1 MSQLF
6 IAHGHRDVDPL
17 LQVHEAMRRAS
28 IPTWYTPA
36 GVKDVDPDSVNE
48 AIDAAFGMVVLVSA
62 SSIRSKAVQAQLERA
77 IRRGLTLFP
86 IRADNARLSKL
97 FKTALADKL
106 TDSLGDDGALERL
119 VDAAKA
125 RYERRCPVISVMNLK
140 GGVGKTTV
148 SSQVF
153 GSWQSKIGGRTL
165 LIDLDPQYNLTQ
177 TFFDM
182 DHADAS
188 SARDKSVISL
198 FERSRLHAYDT
209 VSPAESWSEISTEPF
224 EPAERDVIT
233 HNILAGEG
241 APGGRFD
248 LISGQ
253 FEISKYAFAKSPEAL
268 AMVGANFRRMIDYY
282 RSEYDLIVFDTNP
295 NATFLTRCALEA
307 ANRVLTP
314 MHPDVYSLRGVK
326 LLNQVIEEQISEDK
340 RPELS
345 ILFNTVGRSEQSNF
359 EADAR
364 NGAFN
369 AQAGFDLS
377 GALLNAALPRSG
389 HLVVRS
395 PEPEDLPWK
404 QLVVHNGRGGGLKRI
419 RENLNGIASELKRL
433 VDDELL

>member
-36 GVKDVDPDSVNE
+36 GSKEFEPDSVMT
-48 AIDAAFGMVVLVSA
+48 AIDDAFGMVVLVSA
-62 SSIRSKAVQAQLERA
+62 SSIRSKAVQEQLQIAHE
-77 IRRGLTLFP
+77 RGLTLFP
-86 IRADNARLSKL
+86 IRTDNARLSKQ
-97 FKTALADKL
+97 FKSLLADQL
-106 TDSLGDDGALERL
+106 TDSLADDGALERL
-119 VDAAKA
+119 VQQVKD

-153 GSWQSKIGGRTL
+153 GTWQASLGGRTL

-182 DHADAS
+182 EHADAS

-209 VSPAESWSEISTEPF
+209 ISPSESWSEISTEPF
-224 EPAERDVIT
+224 EPAERQIIT
-233 HNILAGEG
+233 HDILSGEG

-253 FEISKYAFAKSPEAL
+253 FEISKYAFAKGPEAL
-268 AMVGANFRRMIDYY
+268 ALVGSNFRRMIDYY
-282 RSEYDLIVFDTNP
+282 RSEYDLIIFDTNP

-307 ANRVLTP
+307 ADRVLAP
-314 MHPDVYSLRGVK
+314 MHADAYSLRGVK
-326 LLNQVIEEQISEDK
+326 LLNQVMHEQVSDEK
-340 RPELS
+340 RPNLS
-345 ILFNTVGRSEQSNF
+345 ILFNAVGRSEQSNF

-369 AQAGFDLS
+369 AQAGFDLA
-377 GALLNAALPRSG
+377 GALLSSALPRSG
-389 HLVVRS
+389 HLNVKT
-395 PEPEDLPWK
+395 PEPEDAPWK
-404 QLVVHNGRGGGLKRI
+404 QLVIHNGRGGGLKRM
-419 RENLNGIASELKRL
+419 RETLKGIAGELKQL
-433 VDDELL
+433 VDT

>member
-6 IAHGHRDVDPL
+6 IAHGHRDVDSL

-36 GVKDVDPDSVNE
+36 GSKDFEPESVKS
-48 AIDAAFGMVVLVSA
+48 AIDDAFGMVVLVSA
-62 SSIRSKAVQAQLERA
+62 SSIRSKAVQEQLQLA
-77 IRRGLTLFP
+77 HARGLKLFP
-86 IRADNARLSKL
+86 IRADNARLSKQ
-97 FKTALADKL
+97 FKTLLADQL
-106 TDSLGDDGALERL
+106 TDSLSDDGALDRL
-119 VDAAKA
+119 VEAAKQ

-140 GGVGKTTV
+140 GGVGKTTI

-153 GSWQSKIGGRTL
+153 GTWQASLGGRTL

-182 DHADAS
+182 EHADAS

-198 FERSRLHAYDT
+198 FERSRLHAYDR
-209 VSPAESWSEISTEPF
+209 VSPAESWSDISTEPF
-224 EPAERDVIT
+224 EPAERDVIC
-233 HNILAGEG
+233 HDVLSGEN
-241 APGGRFD
+241 APGGRLD

-253 FEISKYAFAKSPEAL
+253 FEISKYAFAKSPQAL

-307 ANRVLTP
+307 ADRVLAP
-314 MHPDVYSLRGVK
+314 IHPDVYSLRGVK
-326 LLNQVIEEQISEDK
+326 LLNQVMQEQIDDEK
-340 RPELS
+340 RPDLS

-369 AQAGFDLS
+369 DLAGFSLS
-377 GALLNAALPRSG
+377 EALLSSALPRSG

-395 PEPEDLPWK
+395 PEPGDLPWK

-419 RENLNGIASELKRL
+419 RENLKGIATELKRL
-433 VDDELL
+433 MDD

>member
-36 GVKDVDPDSVNE
+36 GSKEVDPDSVNA
-48 AIDAAFGMVVLVSA
+48 AIDDAFGMVVLVSA

-77 IRRGLTLFP
+77 QARGLKLFP
-86 IRADNARLSKL
+86 IRVDNARLSKQ
-97 FKTALADKL
+97 FRTALADQL
-106 TDSLGDDGALERL
+106 TDALSDDGALTRL
-119 VDAAKA
+119 IEAVKT

-153 GSWQSKIGGRTL
+153 GTWQSTLGGRTL

-182 DHADAS
+182 EHADAS
-188 SARDKSVISL
+188 SAHDKSVISL

-209 VSPAESWSEISTEPF
+209 TSPAESWSTISTEPF
-224 EPAERDVIT
+224 EPIARDALT
-233 HNILAGEG
+233 HDILSGDG
-241 APGGRFD
+241 APGGRLD

-253 FEISKYAFAKSPEAL
+253 FEISKYAFAPSPEAL
-268 AMVGANFRRMIDYY
+268 AIVGANFRRMIDYY

-307 ANRVLTP
+307 ADRVLTP

-326 LLNQVIEEQISEDK
+326 LLNQVIQEQISPEK
-340 RPELS
+340 RPDLS
-345 ILFNTVGRSEQSNF
+345 VLFNTVGRAEQSNF

-364 NGAFN
+364 NGDYN
-369 AQAGFDLS
+369 KQANFALS
-377 GALLNAALPRSG
+377 DALLSSALPRSG

-395 PEPEDLPWK
+395 PEPGDAPWK
-404 QLVVHNGRGGGLKRI
+404 QLVIHRGRGGGLKRI
-419 RENLNGIASELKRL
+419 RESLSGIAGELKRL
-433 VDDELL
+433 TDI

>member
-6 IAHGHRDVDPL
+6 IAHGHRDVDSL

-36 GVKDVDPDSVNE
+36 GSKDFEPESVKS
-48 AIDAAFGMVVLVSA
+48 AIDDAFGMVVLVSA
-62 SSIRSKAVQAQLERA
+62 SSIRSKAVQEQLQLA
-77 IRRGLTLFP
+77 HSRGLKLFP
-86 IRADNARLSKL
+86 IRADNARLSKQ
-97 FKTALADKL
+97 FKTLLADQL
-106 TDSLGDDGALERL
+106 TDSLSDDGALDRL
-119 VDAAKA
+119 VEAAKQ

-140 GGVGKTTV
+140 GGVGKTTI

-153 GSWQSKIGGRTL
+153 GTWQASLGGRTL

-182 DHADAS
+182 EHADAS

-198 FERSRLHAYDT
+198 FERSRLHAYDR
-209 VSPAESWSEISTEPF
+209 VSPAESWSDISTEPF
-224 EPAERDVIT
+224 EPAERDVIC
-233 HNILAGEG
+233 HDVLSGEN
-241 APGGRFD
+241 APGGRLD

-253 FEISKYAFAKSPEAL
+253 FEISKYAFAKSPQAL

-307 ANRVLTP
+307 ADRVLAP
-314 MHPDVYSLRGVK
+314 IHPDVYSLRGVK
-326 LLNQVIEEQISEDK
+326 LLNQVMQEQIDDEK
-340 RPELS
+340 RPDLS

-369 AQAGFDLS
+369 ELAGFSLS
-377 GALLNAALPRSG
+377 EALLSSALPRSG

-395 PEPEDLPWK
+395 PEPGDLPWK

-419 RENLNGIASELKRL
+419 RENLKGIASELKRL
-433 VDDELL
+433 MDD